1 LELKEALVVIEL
13 EHFMVHCERTRVAK
27 TKHFLPLVVRGMT
40 PVVQH
45 CLFVDLIFMQHRSLE
60 VHSEELD
67 EFSLHGE
74 PEFQEVLTSLRTV
87 LVEVGVDGG
96 EIHRGW

>member
-1 LELKEALVVIEL
+1 MVIEL
-13 EHFMVHCERTRVAK
+13 EHLMVHCERTRVSK

-45 CLFVDLIFMQHRSLE
+45 RLFVYLIFVQHRTLE
-60 VHSEELD
+60 VHSEKLD
-67 EFSLHGE
+67 DFSLHGE
-74 PEFQEVLTSLRTV
+74 PELQEVLTSLRTV